1 MNPDHILSQLRELSA
16 HAMLKKAES
25 PRGGCQSPDCGH
37 KYRAETMA
45 ARFLELDESLSHG
58 GIYPT
63 DWATPLIPA
72 QRTKR

>member
-1 MNPDHILSQLRELSA
+1 MNPDRILSQLRELSA
-16 HAMLKKAES
+16 RAMPK
-25 PRGGCQSPDCGH
+25 QSPSSSGCCCSDCGH

-45 ARFLELDESLSHG
+45 VRFLELDESLSHG

-63 DWATPLIPA
+63 DWASPLIPA

>member
-16 HAMLKKAES
+16 QAMLKRHDSAS
-25 PRGGCQSPDCGH
+25 GGCNSLDCGH
-37 KYRAETMA
+37 KYRAEAMA
-45 ARFLELDESLSHG
+45 SRFLELDESLSHG

-63 DWATPLIPA
+63 DWASPIIPA